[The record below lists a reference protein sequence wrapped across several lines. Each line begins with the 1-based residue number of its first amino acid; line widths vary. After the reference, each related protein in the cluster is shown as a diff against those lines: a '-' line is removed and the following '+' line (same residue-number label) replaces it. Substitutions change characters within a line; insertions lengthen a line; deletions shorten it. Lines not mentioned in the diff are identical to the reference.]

1 MLQDILSRLEEQHEL
16 LEKVL
21 TEIEEL
27 KERIGNIEDEVKSK
41 L

>member
-1 MLQDILSRLEEQHEL
+1 MSEEMLQDILSRLEEQHEL

-27 KERIGNIEDEVKSK
+27 KERIGNIEEF
-41 L
+41 